1 MQNFRYT
8 RYGVLVRLQSG
19 RLIEVVSDEEALEIL
34 EEEG

>member
-8 RYGVLVRLQSG
+8 HYGVLVRLPGG
-19 RLIEVVSDEEALEIL
+19 RLIEVASDEEALEIL